1 MQALYNRDIVAWAN
15 EQAAFLRSG
24 QFDKLDLVN
33 LADEIE
39 DVGKSEKRA
48 FAGRLAMLIALLLKW
63 KVQPERQCRSW
74 ISLIKL
80 QRKMVKTSLKSTPS
94 LKACLNDHD
103 YLNEV
108 FTEGI
113 LLAAKETGL
122 DLDDEILW
130 NFNQIL
136 DDEFLPA

>member
-1 MQALYNRDIVAWAN
+1 
-15 EQAAFLRSG
+15 
-24 QFDKLDLVN
+24 
-33 LADEIE
+33 
-39 DVGKSEKRA
+39 
-48 FAGRLAMLIALLLKW
+48 
-63 KVQPERQCRSW
+63 
-74 ISLIKL
+74 
-80 QRKMVKTSLKSTPS
+80 MVKTSLKSTPS
-94 LKACLNDHD
+94 LKVCLNDHD